1 MSKMNDRM
9 EGRNQGIVFALEL
22 ARKGGIEALEKEV
35 AVRNISGLSMTM
47 AQKEV
52 EKNIRTMQF
61 HSTRMSIAIALITL
75 LDEFGMGKFQVRK
88 FKESFDKK
96 VEEIIEKDGDTAEML
111 ERIENELDL
120 RITFD

>member
-9 EGRNQGIVFALEL
+9 EGRNQGIAFALEL

-35 AVRNISGLSMTM
+35 AARNISGLSMTM

-75 LDEFGMGKFQVRK
+75 LEEFGMGKYQVRR
-88 FKESFDKK
+88 FKETFDKK
-96 VEEIIEKDGDTAEML
+96 VDEIIEKDGDTKEL
-111 ERIENELDL
+111 LDRIEKELDL
-120 RITFD
+120 KITFD

>member
-1 MSKMNDRM
+1 MSKMNGRM
-9 EGRNQGIVFALEL
+9 EGRNQGIVFALEI

-35 AVRNISGLSMTM
+35 AARNISGLSMTM
-47 AQKEV
+47 SQKEV
-52 EKNIRTMQF
+52 EKNVRTMQF

-75 LDEFGMGKFQVRK
+75 LDEFEMGKYQVRK

-96 VEEIIEKDGDTAEML
+96 VDEIIEKDGDTAEML
-111 ERIENELDL
+111 QRIENELDL

>member
-1 MSKMNDRM
+1 MSKMYERM

-35 AVRNISGLSMTM
+35 ADRNISGLSMTM

-61 HSTRMSIAIALITL
+61 HSTRMSIAIALVTL
-75 LDEFGMGKFQVRK
+75 LDEFGMGKYQVRK
-88 FKESFDKK
+88 FKETFDRK
-96 VEEIIEKDGDTAEML
+96 VNEIIENDGDTKEL
-111 ERIENELDL
+111 LDRIEKQLDL
-120 RITFD
+120 IITFD

>member
-1 MSKMNDRM
+1 MGKMNDRM

-22 ARKGGIEALEKEV
+22 VRKGGIEALEKEV
-35 AVRNISGLSMTM
+35 VARNISGLSMTM

-75 LDEFGMGKFQVRK
+75 LDEFGMGKYQVRK
-88 FKESFDKK
+88 FKETFDKK
-96 VEEIIEKDGDTAEML
+96 VDDIIEKDGDTSEML
-111 ERIENELDL
+111 ERIEKELGL
-120 RITFD
+120 MITFD

>member
-1 MSKMNDRM
+1 MSKMNERM

-35 AVRNISGLSMTM
+35 ANRNISGLSMTM

-61 HSTRMSIAIALITL
+61 HSTRMSIALALVTL
-75 LDEFGMGKFQVRK
+75 LDEFGMGKYQVRK
-88 FKESFDKK
+88 FKETFDRK
-96 VEEIIEKDGDTAEML
+96 VNEIIENDGDTKEL
-111 ERIENELDL
+111 LDRIEKQLDL
-120 RITFD
+120 IITFD

>member
-1 MSKMNDRM
+1 MSKINERM

-35 AVRNISGLSMTM
+35 ANRNISGLSMTM

-61 HSTRMSIAIALITL
+61 HSTRMSIAIALVTL
-75 LDEFGMGKFQVRK
+75 LDEFRMSKMQVRK
-88 FKESFDKK
+88 FKETFDRK
-96 VEEIIEKDGDTAEML
+96 VEEIIDNDGDTAEL
-111 ERIENELDL
+111 LARIEKELDL
-120 RITFD
+120 IITFD